1 MKTARNRG
9 ILVMPHGHLKPTPVW
24 CFEPVCESGRTL
36 FLVQRSVAFRR
47 KAEEH
52 EKEYLI
58 TFLRPRRAAKRSVM
72 QILYSRCCGIDVHKD
87 SVTVCV
93 LVYSDRPEPEVRKKE
108 FATYFKALLN
118 LKIWLLAQKVTHVA
132 MESTGVYWK
141 PVWQA
146 LEGSFEL
153 ILANPY
159 QVKNIPGKK
168 TDARDSQWLAELLA
182 HGLIK
187 PSFVPPRETR
197 EQRDLTRYRVKLT
210 EERNRIHNRIHKVL
224 EDACIKL
231 DTVASDILGA
241 TGRAIMQAIIDGVES
256 PNFLA
261 EKAKGRLLAKIPDLR
276 LALRGRITDHHRLML
291 RELLEDLEFVERKI
305 FRLEQNI
312 ASGMD
317 LQIVARLCT
326 IPGIDMI
333 TAWTI
338 LAELGSDMSV
348 FGDPKHTASWA
359 GLCPGSHESAG
370 KRLSKRTRKGN
381 RWLRRAFCQA
391 AWAATRKK
399 NCYVAAFF
407 YRKAGKHGIRK
418 AIVATAHRLLVI
430 AFCILRDG
438 TEYRELGSDYFDQL
452 HPERTRNR
460 LVRRLQRLGLEVFL
474 QPRPLSVDPPPSQP
488 SIPQRRRGRP
498 CLCVQR
504 RIPCIHNHLDN

>member
-1 MKTARNRG
+1 
-9 ILVMPHGHLKPTPVW
+9 
-24 CFEPVCESGRTL
+24 
-36 FLVQRSVAFRR
+36 
-47 KAEEH
+47 
-52 EKEYLI
+52 
-58 TFLRPRRAAKRSVM
+58 M

-93 LVYSDRPEPEVRKKE
+93 LIYSGQPEPEIRKKE
-108 FATYFKALLN
+108 FATHFKALGELRF
-118 LKIWLLAQKVTHVA
+118 WLFSQKVTHVA

-146 LEGSFEL
+146 LEGHFEL

-159 QVKNIPGKK
+159 QVKTVPGKK
-168 TDARDSQWLAELLA
+168 TDIRDSQWLAELLA

-187 PSFVPPRETR
+187 PSLVPPREIR

-241 TGRAIMQAIIDGVES
+241 TGRAIIQAIIDGVES

-261 EKAKGRLLAKIPDLR
+261 ERAKGRLLAKIPELR
-276 LALRGRITDHHRLML
+276 PALRGRVTDHHRLML
-291 RELLEDLEFVERKI
+291 RELMEDLQFVERKML
-305 FRLEQNI
+305 RLEQSI
-312 ASGMD
+312 ASRVD
-317 LQIVARLCT
+317 LQTVARLCG
-326 IPGIDMI
+326 IPGIDMV

-338 LAELGSDMSV
+338 LAELGTDMRV
-348 FGDPKHTASWA
+348 FASPKHAASWA
-359 GLCPGSHESAG
+359 GLCPGNHESGG
-370 KRLSKRTRKGN
+370 KRLSHRTRKGN

-399 NCYVAAFF
+399 NCYLAAFF

-430 AFCILRDG
+430 AFCTLRDG
-438 TEYRELGSDYFDQL
+438 SEYRELGGDYFDL
-452 HPERTRNR
+452 LRPERTRNR
-460 LVRRLQRLGLEVFL
+460 LVRRLQRLGLEVSL
-474 QPRPLSVDPPPSQP
+474 QPRAVSQDSRPDAPSASP
-488 SIPQRRRGRP
+488 RRRRGRP
-498 CLCVQR
+498 CLCAQR
-504 RIPCIHNHLDN
+504 QIPCIHNGLSN